1 MGSIRFITARLGA
14 CCRLWTVDRGLR
26 AQRAPI
32 PYLRPMDLRTA
43 ITRDLALTD
52 DALGDPADDDQL
64 LDRLTEVVQQ
74 LIDEDFERL
83 LLALYRIDVSE
94 ARVKRAIEAGAP
106 GEAARVIATLVLER
120 ERQKAATRRRI
131 DEEGTDWIFGEG

>member
-1 MGSIRFITARLGA
+1 
-14 CCRLWTVDRGLR
+14 
-26 AQRAPI
+26 
-32 PYLRPMDLRTA
+32 MDLRTA
-43 ITRDLALTD
+43 IIRDLALTD
-52 DALGDPADDDQL
+52 DALGDVADDDQL

-94 ARVKRAIEAGAP
+94 QRVKAAIEAGAP
-106 GEAARVIATLVLER
+106 GAAARVIATLVLDR

-131 DEEGTDWIFGEG
+131 QEEGTDWIFETEG